1 MEKSSF
7 FNSVK
12 GDRKYSAEDWAAY
25 FGAIIGNGVFPQ
37 PSNGLQVEKYSG
49 MRVKVLSGKA
59 WINGYFYMS
68 TGLVPLTLATADGS
82 QDRID
87 RVVLRWNRVN
97 REIKLAVKTGV
108 PAATPVGPD
117 LQRDDDIYELCL
129 AEVYVAAGVTKIDQA
144 NITDKRLDSDLC
156 GMVAS
161 LVEQLDTTAFNAQL
175 EAWMAQYQAETGERL
190 ELMASDMEN
199 WFAGQKARLSTL
211 EDECRETFFQ
221 WFNSLVHTMGQD
233 EAAHLLELI
242 TENRERIKKLEE
254 KAGIAASS
262 FSMDFDT
269 LDDTALTG
277 GTWNQADGRVE
288 C

>member
-25 FGAIIGNGVFPQ
+25 FGSIIGNGVFPQ

-49 MRVKVLSGKA
+49 MYLKVQPGKA
-59 WINGYFYMS
+59 WINGYFY
-68 TGLVPLTLATADGS
+68 TATTLVSLSLSAANGS

-108 PAATPVGPD
+108 PAVTPVGVD
-117 LQRDDDIYELCL
+117 LQRDADIYELCL
-129 AEVYVAAGVTKIDQA
+129 AEVYVTAGVTKIDQT

-156 GMVAS
+156 GLVAS
-161 LVEQLDTTAFNAQL
+161 LVEQLDTATFNVQL
-175 EAWMAQYQAETGERL
+175 EAWMAQYKEETGERL
-190 ELMASDMEN
+190 ELMASDMEG
-199 WFAGQKARLSTL
+199 WFAGQKVRLSTL
-211 EDECRETFFQ
+211 EDECRETFYQ

-233 EAAHLLELI
+233 EATHLLELI
-242 TENRERIKKLEE
+242 TENRERIKRLEDN
-254 KAGIAASS
+254 AGIAASS

-269 LDDTALTG
+269 LDKTALTG
-277 GTWNQADGRVE
+277 GTWNQAEGRVE